1 MLFAAL
7 WRKAGSDRAF
17 PDTIHSSDWA
27 VSRTQEAGVN
37 DVCRSGLKQTK
48 QMEYNN
54 YKTVSVSK
62 EAARDLK
69 RWVVIDAKDQILGRM
84 CTKVANLL
92 RGKYKPQF
100 TPNVDCGDNV
110 IIINADQVRMTGNK
124 WTDRVYVRYTGFPG
138 GQREFTPE
146 DLKNKGIDKLIRK
159 VVKGMLPKNR
169 LGDKLIGNLYVFGG
183 AEHDKQ
189 AQQPIVI
196 DINTLK

>member
-1 MLFAAL
+1 
-7 WRKAGSDRAF
+7 
-17 PDTIHSSDWA
+17 
-27 VSRTQEAGVN
+27 
-37 DVCRSGLKQTK
+37 
-48 QMEYNN
+48 MEYNN

-110 IIINADQVRMTGNK
+110 IIINADKVKMTGKK
-124 WTDRVYVRYTGFPG
+124 WTEKIYYSYTGYPG
-138 GQREFTPE
+138 GQRENTPASIMAKPNGA
-146 DLKNKGIDKLIRK
+146 DRLLRK

-169 LGDKLIGNLYVFGG
+169 LGAQLLGNLYIYAG
-183 AEHDKQ
+183 AEHKQQ
-189 AQQPIVI
+189 AQQPKTI
-196 DINTLK
+196 DINQYK